1 MLLKPDKDEVEKDFI
16 ARFMADPGMIDD
28 FPDKSQRSAIAYS
41 QFDKK
46 SVTQNQE
53 EFSHIAH
60 NMSMLVQKQIIGGK
74 EFLIAPVKMMPV
86 ECVMNGILYTGESTN
101 KAVQEW
107 NGRPVVVYHPDE
119 PVTANTPEFLAERQI
134 GLLFN
139 SRIANGFLVAD
150 AHVDVEKA
158 KSIPLGQ
165 KALAYIDQ
173 NKNMDVSTAMR
184 NIGYFQNGNMFG
196 RDYKKVSTH
205 ALPDHLAL
213 LPDQRGACSWETGV
227 GFARNN
233 DNEHSNPNT
242 EKKTMERKEF
252 VALLISSGIVAANK
266 QEEFEKLDD
275 AAFQIAL
282 NAASADCKK
291 TIEDGISAKTL
302 LDEEMKK
309 EKVVAL
315 NAEDTELLAW
325 AKTEHKAQKD
335 TIISGIVANKD
346 CGFTADELAVK
357 PLTELRK
364 IESLAKRPVN
374 YGGNGGSA
382 STVDANADVEYLQ
395 KLNNESK

>member
-1 MLLKPDKDEVEKDFI
+1 MLLKPNKDETEQDFV
-16 ARFMADPGMIDD
+16 ARFMSDSGMMDE
-28 FPDKSQRSAIAYS
+28 FPAKAQRSAVAYS
-41 QFDKK
+41 QFEKK
-46 SVTQNQE
+46 PVDQNQE

-60 NMSMLVQKQIIGGK
+60 NMSMLVQKQVIGGK

-86 ECVMNGILYTGESTN
+86 ECVMNGILYTGESTQ

-107 NGRPVVVYHPDE
+107 NGRAVVVYHPNE
-119 PVTANTPEFLAERQI
+119 PVTANTPQFLAERQI

-139 SRIANGFLVAD
+139 SRIVNGFLVAD
-150 AHVDVEKA
+150 AHIDIEKA

-165 KALAYIDQ
+165 KALSYIDQ

-184 NIGYFQNGNMFG
+184 NIGYLQNGNMFG

-233 DNEHSNPNT
+233 DNGNSNPNT
-242 EKKTMERKEF
+242 EKKTMERKEL

-291 TIEDGISAKTL
+291 TIEDGIAAKAL
-302 LDEEMKK
+302 LEEESKK
-309 EKVVAL
+309 AKPVAM
-315 NAEDTELLAW
+315 NAEDAELLAW

-335 TIISGIVANKD
+335 AVIGGIVANKD
-346 CGFTADELAVK
+346 CGFTAEELGVK
-357 PLTELRK
+357 PLAELRK
-364 IESLAKRPVN
+364 IEALAKRPVN
-374 YGGNGGSA
+374 YGGNGG
-382 STVDANADVEYLQ
+382 TPKVDANADAEYLK
-395 KLNNESK
+395 KLNEEKI